1 MMEHPPRT
9 RVSGTTAMDRT
20 MTEHHDGLL
29 EQIAYCVTDDV
40 ELGVGAEVT
49 DKVF

>member
-1 MMEHPPRT
+1 
-9 RVSGTTAMDRT
+9 MDRT